1 MLNVV
6 AGILVGMVRQIRA
19 LPARFS
25 DFCRNV
31 MQTLAVEESKLRR
44 EELLREIA
52 NQKPPE

>member
-1 MLNVV
+1 
-6 AGILVGMVRQIRA
+6 MVRQIRA